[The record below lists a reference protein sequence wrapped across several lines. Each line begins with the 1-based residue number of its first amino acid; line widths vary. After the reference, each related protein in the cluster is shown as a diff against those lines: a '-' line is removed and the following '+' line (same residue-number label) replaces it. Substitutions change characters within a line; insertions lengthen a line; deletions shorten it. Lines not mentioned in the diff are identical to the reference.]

1 MKKLILGLS
10 IFMIA
15 QPAANAGILKGSV
28 EYKDLARL
36 SAEGLES
43 LKATEVAVFV
53 ANVHLAAAKNLEED
67 AKEALRKAEELRET
81 ERLNLKAAEAENK
94 AAEAAQDEVRISK
107 AKQGL
112 LRAEE
117 AIKPARLQV
126 KWRQKAHDARKA
138 GVRKAKLALE
148 IAETKR
154 DMVRID
160 RLVLEGVA
168 TSKKYSRPD
177 YEAKLKRVQQD
188 HMKAVEKEKSETAA
202 TAELRAQYEQE
213 AGLK

>member
-1 MKKLILGLS
+1 M
-10 IFMIA
+10 F
-15 QPAANAGILKGSV
+15 AALQSVAEAGMFQGPV

-53 ANVHLAAAKNLEED
+53 ANVRLAAAKNSEEE
-67 AKEALRKAEELRET
+67 AKAALRKAEELREN
-81 ERLNLKAAEAENK
+81 ERLNLKAAEAEQK

-107 AKQGL
+107 AKRGL

-117 AIKPARLQV
+117 AIKPARLRV
-126 KWRQKAHDARKA
+126 KWKQRANDARKA
-138 GVRKAKLALE
+138 GVRRAKLALE

-154 DMVRID
+154 DMARID
-160 RLVLEGVA
+160 RLVLENVP
-168 TSKKYSRPD
+168 TSKQYSRPD

-188 HMKAVEKEKSETAA
+188 HMKAVEKEKREIAA
-202 TAELRAQYEQE
+202 TAELRAQYEQ
-213 AGLK
+213 AGGLK

>member
-1 MKKLILGLS
+1 MGKFILCLAILI
-10 IFMIA
+10 IT
-15 QPAANAGILKGSV
+15 QPVANADIFKGSV

-43 LKATEVAVFV
+43 LKATEVAVFM
-53 ANVHLAAAKNLEED
+53 ANVRLAGARNLEEE
-67 AKEALRKAEELRET
+67 AKEALRKAEELREN

-126 KWRQKAHDARKA
+126 KWKQKAHDARKA
-138 GVRKAKLALE
+138 GARKAKLALE

-154 DMVRID
+154 DMARID
-160 RLVLEGVA
+160 RLVLENVP

-188 HMKAVEKEKSETAA
+188 YMKAVEKEKSEIAA
-202 TAELRAQYEQE
+202 TVELRAQYEQAE
-213 AGLK
+213 GLK